1 MADVPVELIRFARI
15 VHDVLGFMRNASFLE
30 SRSHLCGIE
39 SFRQKKIQVVGDAM
53 IKPAAGQGRSTT

>member
-39 SFRQKKIQVVGDAM
+39 SFRKRKIQVV
-53 IKPAAGQGRSTT
+53 